1 MKESDRNYESVMLA
15 LEQVRDNVEALI
27 HDCKASKN
35 DEEDRIRDD
44 AREARYYAD
53 ELEQILKDHRFNP
66 EISKLLKLLIYWL
79 NSVAVRKE
87 EVR

>member
-1 MKESDRNYESVMLA
+1 MKDKLRDYEAVKLSLEEARDNLEAMIWDCKESA
-15 LEQVRDNVEALI
+15 
-27 HDCKASKN
+27 K
-35 DEEDRIRDD
+35 DEEDRILDD

-53 ELEQILKDHRFNP
+53 ELEQIMKDHRFP
-66 EISKLLKLLIYWL
+66 TEISKLLKLLIYWL

>member
-1 MKESDRNYESVMLA
+1 MLS
-15 LEQVRDNVEALI
+15 LEKVHDNIEALI
-27 HDCKASKN
+27 SDCKASMM
-35 DEEDRIRDD
+35 DEDDRIRDD

-53 ELEQILKDHRFNP
+53 ELEQIMKDHRFP
-66 EISKLLKLLIYWL
+66 TEISKLLKLLIYWL